1 MSTSKEYL
9 ILWLKLASFT
19 ETVHILFHL
28 LSRNMRILL
37 QSNDSFKKSCKLPN
51 PNNSGQS
58 FYRAGVCWE
67 LELTEIQLCL
77 IAIFNRAALSG
88 SLGCCSFISIN
99 KCCYGYRSTGI
110 RTQLNRTGKVINK
123 NVKCWNFNKTKP
135 MCLPIR
141 SCLNN
146 RLHYCPVQQQI
157 HATACCLSARAQANP
172 HICKDQSKPTVLTQG
187 GTHMPTHTLMKVT
200 LISIHNNI

>member
-1 MSTSKEYL
+1 
-9 ILWLKLASFT
+9 
-19 ETVHILFHL
+19 
-28 LSRNMRILL
+28 MRILL
-37 QSNDSFKKSCKLPN
+37 QSNDSFKKSCELPN
-51 PNNSGQS
+51 PNISGQS

-99 KCCYGYRSTGI
+99 KRCYGYRSTGI
-110 RTQLNRTGKVINK
+110 RIQVNRRSGKVINK

-146 RLHYCPVQQQI
+146 RLHYCPVHQQI
-157 HATACCLSARAQANP
+157 YATACHLSTWAETNP
-172 HICKDQSKPTVLTQG
+172 YINKDQSKPTVLTLR
-187 GTHMPTHTLMKVT
+187 GTHMHTHTLMKVT

>member
-1 MSTSKEYL
+1 MSTSKENL
-9 ILWLKLASFT
+9 ILQLKLVGFR
-19 ETVHILFHL
+19 ETVHILQHL
-28 LSRNMRILL
+28 LSRNTRILFQL
-37 QSNDSFKKSCKLPN
+37 NDSCKKSCTLPN
-51 PNNSGQS
+51 PNNSEKS

-88 SLGCCSFISIN
+88 SLGWCSFISIN
-99 KCCYGYRSTGI
+99 KCCYGYRSTGS
-110 RTQLNRTGKVINK
+110 RTHLNRTGKVINK
-123 NVKCWNFNKTKP
+123 NVKCWNFNKTNP

-157 HATACCLSARAQANP
+157 HATACCPSAGS
-172 HICKDQSKPTVLTQG
+172 QSKPTILT
-187 GTHMPTHTLMKVT
+187 
-200 LISIHNNI
+200 